1 MAGNP
6 PPQEETTITIADNKE
21 RGIRDYALPEFG
33 QLQSGILKPPVDATV
48 HFEPKPY
55 EDEAVSDAWERFK
68 ELLRR
73 CPHHG
78 IPHCIQME
86 TFYNSL
92 TFAAKG
98 NLDATA
104 GGAFLSKTYTETV
117 DILEKIARNNTDWSN
132 PRALAPKRPSEFN
145 ENDAI
150 TTLNAQILALTNLVK
165 NNLNINETN
174 QVQAVTS
181 SEKEMCVFCGNNH
194 TYENCPN
201 NPASVNFVGNYSKN
215 SPFSQT
221 YNSNWRNHPNLSYKN
236 PGLQP
241 HGVNHFQNQQNP
253 PGFHQGAPQNFQS
266 GQSSQM
272 HQRSQN
278 ASDGNGSI
286 ESLLKGFI
294 NQTNATLRGF
304 ETQLGQFANELRNR
318 PPGTLPSDTETPKG
332 KEHVKAVT
340 IVEIGPEIMSTE
352 QPCHTETRHAFDR
365 ENFPGLFS
373 IVETPQ
379 EPESVPKTVALPSS
393 NAAKTPVQTIQK
405 SNQPVVYLRELPFP
419 QRLKAK
425 NMDTQ
430 FKKFLDIFKQ
440 LHINIPLVEALEQMP
455 NYVKFLKDILNKKRR
470 LSEFETVALTKE
482 CSALLTCRIP
492 PKLKDPG
499 SFTIPCSIGG
509 KEVGHALC
517 DLGASVNL
525 MPLSVFNKLEIG
537 EVRPTTVTLQL
548 ADRSIVYPKGKIED
562 ILVQVDKFI
571 FPADFLVLDFEADRS
586 CPIIVGRPFLATG
599 RALIDVQKGELTM
612 RVNDQQ
618 VTFNLFKTLKY
629 NGNFEDCSAIYT
641 SSDDL
646 EINSISCPLSG
657 DNLTTE
663 VNCADNFENTE
674 LENTEVEVLAA
685 FEQLDFSERSV
696 QPPSI
701 VKAPDLDL
709 KPLMEEDKLPVIIS
723 SNLSCDQ
730 EEKLI
735 KLLQNHKK
743 AIGWTIADIRGISPT
758 LCQHKIILEENSIGK
773 VQPQRRLN
781 PIMKEVVKKEIL
793 KWLDA
798 GIIYPISSSGW
809 VSPVQCVPKKGGTT
823 VITNEKN
830 EPISTRTVTGW
841 RICMDYR
848 QLNLAT
854 KKDHFPLPFIDQMLD
869 RLAGKEFYCF
879 LDGYSGYNQIHIAPE
894 DQEKTTFTCPFGTFA
909 FRRMPFGLCNAPATF
924 QRCMMSIF
932 SDMIEDT
939 MEVFMDD
946 FSVIGTSFENCLEN
960 LKKSLERCETHD
972 LILNWEKCHFM
983 VQEGIVLGHLV
994 SKRGLEVDKAK
1005 IEVIMQLPEPS
1016 TVKGIRSFLGHAGFY
1031 RRFIKDFSK
1040 ISKPL
1045 CNLLHVD
1052 QPFDFTSECTKAFE
1066 TLKKALVTAPIVI
1079 APNWALPFEV
1089 MCDASDWAVGAV
1101 LGQKV
1106 NKIFHPIY
1114 YASKTLIDAQLNYTT
1129 TEKEL
1134 LAVVFAFDR
1143 FRSYLIGTKVIVH
1156 TDHSAIKYLF
1166 NKTDAKPRLI
1176 RWVLLLQEF
1185 NIEVIDRKGTD
1196 NQVADHLSRIEGIVS
1211 TGGNHAI
1218 KEFFPDEHVL
1228 SIQHHFESNVPWYA
1242 DIANYLASGLKPYG
1256 LNGQRLKKFLY
1267 DCKQY
1272 FWDDPSLFKIGADQM
1287 VRRCVPNFEMKNLL
1301 RACHDSPYG
1310 GHFGGQRTAAKVLQ
1324 SGFFWPT
1331 LFKDAFEFVKSCD
1344 ACQRTGNLSQ
1354 RNEMP
1359 LNNILEVELFDVW
1372 GIDFMGPFPMSFNNQ
1387 FILVAVD
1394 YVSKWVEASACPR
1407 NDAKTVINFLQKN
1420 IFSRF
1425 GTPRALISDEGTHFV
1440 NKMLS
1445 TVLEKYNIRHKIST
1459 AYHPQTNGL
1468 AELSNREIKSILE
1481 KVVKP
1486 DRKDWSL
1493 KLDDALWAYRTA
1505 YKTPLEMSP
1514 YRLVFGKACHLPL
1527 ELEYKAF
1534 WATKELNFSENA
1546 VGEKRKLQLCELEE
1560 LRFHAYENAKIYKEK
1575 TKFWHDRRIINR
1587 TFEKDQQVLLFNSR
1601 LKLFPGKLKSR
1612 WSGPFTIAEVGKF
1625 GTVDLVNP
1633 QDGSI
1638 FRVNGHRVKHFLPE
1652 GMPKPAI

>member
-1 MAGNP
+1 MPRLQHGELIPLDPEIERTVKRRRRGRTGRNRNMAANP
-6 PPQEETTITIADNKE
+6 PPQVETTITIADNKD

-48 HFEPKPY
+48 HFEPKPVMFQMISAMGQFAGLASEDPHSHLKSFLEMTDHFRIRGITTEHLRLTLFSYTLKDQAKY

-117 DILEKIARNNTDWSN
+117 DILEKIAKNNTDWSN
-132 PRALAPKRPSEFN
+132 PRALAPKRPSEIS

-165 NNLNINETN
+165 NKFIINEKN

-181 SEKEMCVFCGNNH
+181 SENEMCVFCGNNH
-194 TYENCPN
+194 TYEYCPN

-215 SPFSQT
+215 SPFSPT
-221 YNSNWRNHPNLSYKN
+221 YNSNWRNHPHLSYKT

-241 HGVNHFQNQQNP
+241 PGASQFQNQQQNP
-253 PGFHQGAPQNFQS
+253 PGFHQGAPQNFQN

-272 HQRSQN
+272 HQQRSQN

-286 ESLLKGFI
+286 ESMLKGFI
-294 NQTNATLRGF
+294 NQTNAALRGF
-304 ETQLGQFANELRNR
+304 ETQLGQFATELRNR

-340 IVEIGPEIMSTE
+340 IIEIEPEINSTE
-352 QPCHTETRHAFDR
+352 QPCHTETKHSFDK

-373 IVETPQ
+373 IVEIPQ
-379 EPESVPKTVALPSS
+379 ELESDPKTAPLPSS
-393 NAAKTPVQTIQK
+393 KAAEIPVQTIQK
-405 SNQPVVYLRELPFP
+405 DNTETTPQKSNPPIVNLRELPFP

-425 NMDTQ
+425 NVDTQ

-482 CSALLTCRIP
+482 CSALLTSKIP
-492 PKLKDPG
+492 PKQKDPG

-537 EVRPTTVTLQL
+537 EVRSTTVTLQL
-548 ADRSIVYPKGKIED
+548 ADRSIVFPKGKIED

-571 FPADFLVLDFEADRS
+571 FPADFLVLDFEADRN

-629 NGNFEDCSAIYT
+629 NGEIEDCSAIT
-641 SSDDL
+641 LSDDL
-646 EINSISCPLSG
+646 EINSIRCPLSG
-657 DNLTTE
+657 DNVTTE
-663 VNCADNFENTE
+663 VDCADDF
-674 LENTEVEVLAA
+674 ENTEVEELAA
-685 FEQLDFSERSV
+685 FEQLDFKDRSA

-701 VKAPDLDL
+701 EKAPDLDL
-709 KPLMEEDKLPVIIS
+709 KPLPSHLKYAYLMEDDKLPVIIS
-723 SNLSCDQ
+723 SNLSCEQ

-735 KLLQNHKK
+735 KLLQDHKK
-743 AIGWTIADIRGISPT
+743 AIGWTIADIKGISPT

-798 GIIYPISSSGW
+798 GIIYPISS
-809 VSPVQCVPKKGGTT
+809 
-823 VITNEKN
+823 
-830 EPISTRTVTGW
+830 TGW
-841 RICMDYR
+841 
-848 QLNLAT
+848 LNLAT

-909 FRRMPFGLCNAPATF
+909 FRRMPF
-924 QRCMMSIF
+924 
-932 SDMIEDT
+932 
-939 MEVFMDD
+939 
-946 FSVIGTSFENCLEN
+946 
-960 LKKSLERCETHD
+960 
-972 LILNWEKCHFM
+972 
-983 VQEGIVLGHLV
+983 EGIVLGHLI
-994 SKRGLEVDKAK
+994 SRRGLEVDKAK
-1005 IEVIMQLPEPS
+1005 LEVIMQLPEPS

-1052 QPFDFTSECTKAFE
+1052 QPFDFTSDCTKAFE

-1079 APNWALPFEV
+1079 APNWTLPFEV

-1134 LAVVFAFDR
+1134 LVVVFAFDR
-1143 FRSYLIGTKVIVH
+1143 FRSYLIGTKVTVH

-1218 KEFFPDEHVL
+1218 KDFFPDEHVL
-1228 SIQHHFESNVPWYA
+1228 SIQHHFESNIPWYA

-1256 LNGQRLKKFLY
+1256 LNGQKLKKFLY

-1272 FWDDPSLFKIGADQM
+1272 FWDDPFLFKNGADQV
-1287 VRRCVPNFEMKNLL
+1287 VRKCVPNFEMKNLL
-1301 RACHDSPYG
+1301 KDCHDSPYG

-1344 ACQRTGNLSQ
+1344 ACQRTGNLPQ

-1505 YKTPLEMSP
+1505 YKTPLGMSP

-1534 WATKELNFSENA
+1534 WAIKELNFSENA
-1546 VGEKRKLQLCELEE
+1546 LGEKRKLQLGELEE

-1575 TKFWHDRRIINR
+1575 TKFWHDRRTVNR
-1587 TFEKDQQVLLFNSR
+1587 TFEKGQQVLLFNSR

-1652 GMPKPAI
+1652 GMPKTVI

>member
-1 MAGNP
+1 MPRLQHGELIPLDPEIERTVKRRRRGRTGRNRNMAVNP
-6 PPQEETTITIADNKE
+6 PPQVETTITIADNKD

-33 QLQSGILKPPVDATV
+33 QLQLGILKPPVDATV

-55 EDEAVSDAWERFK
+55 EDEAVSDAWEGFK

-73 CPHHG
+73 CPHHV

-117 DILEKIARNNTDWSN
+117 DILEKIAKNNIDWSN
-132 PRALAPKRPSEFN
+132 LRALAPKRPSEIS

-150 TTLNAQILALTNLVK
+150 TALNAQILALTNLVK
-165 NNLNINETN
+165 NKFIINEKN

-181 SEKEMCVFCGNNH
+181 SENEMTSTPG
-194 TYENCPN
+194 E
-201 NPASVNFVGNYSKN
+201 
-215 SPFSQT
+215 SQ
-221 YNSNWRNHPNLSYKN
+221 
-236 PGLQP
+236 
-241 HGVNHFQNQQNP
+241 FQNQQQNP
-253 PGFHQGAPQNFQS
+253 PGFHQGAPQNFQN

-272 HQRSQN
+272 HQQRSQN

-286 ESLLKGFI
+286 ESILKGFI
-294 NQTNATLRGF
+294 NQTNAALRGF
-304 ETQLGQFANELRNR
+304 ETQLGQFATELRNR
-318 PPGTLPSDTETPKG
+318 PPSTLPSDTETPKG

-340 IVEIGPEIMSTE
+340 IIEIEPEMNSTE
-352 QPCHTETRHAFDR
+352 QPCHTETKHSFDK

-373 IVETPQ
+373 IDEIPQ
-379 EPESVPKTVALPSS
+379 ELESAPKTAALPSS
-393 NAAKTPVQTIQK
+393 KAAEIPVQTIQK
-405 SNQPVVYLRELPFP
+405 DNTETTPQKSNPPIVNLRELPFP

-425 NMDTQ
+425 NVDTQ

-482 CSALLTCRIP
+482 CSALLTR
-492 PKLKDPG
+492 
-499 SFTIPCSIGG
+499 
-509 KEVGHALC
+509 
-517 DLGASVNL
+517 ASVNL

-548 ADRSIVYPKGKIED
+548 ADRSIVFPKGKIED

-571 FPADFLVLDFEADRS
+571 FPADFLVLDFEVDRN

-599 RALIDVQKGELTM
+599 RALIDVQKDELTM
-612 RVNDQQ
+612 RVNDQH
-618 VTFNLFKTLKY
+618 VTFNLFKTLRY
-629 NGNFEDCSAIYT
+629 NGEVEDCSAIT
-641 SSDDL
+641 LSDDL
-646 EINSISCPLSG
+646 EINSIRCPLSG
-657 DNLTTE
+657 DNVTTE
-663 VNCADNFENTE
+663 VDCADDFENI
-674 LENTEVEVLAA
+674 EVEELAA
-685 FEQLDFSERSV
+685 FEQLDFKDRSA

-701 VKAPDLDL
+701 EKAPDLDL
-709 KPLMEEDKLPVIIS
+709 KPLPSHLKYAYLMEDDKLPVIIF
-723 SNLSCDQ
+723 SNLSCEQ

-735 KLLQNHKK
+735 KLLQDYKK
-743 AIGWTIADIRGISPT
+743 AIGWTIADIKGISST

-830 EPISTRTVTGW
+830 ELISTRTVTGW

-946 FSVIGTSFENCLEN
+946 FSVIGTSFDNCLEN

-983 VQEGIVLGHLV
+983 VQKGIVLGHLI
-994 SKRGLEVDKAK
+994 SRRGLEVDKAK
-1005 IEVIMQLPEPS
+1005 LEVIMQLPEPS

-1079 APNWALPFEV
+1079 APNWTLPLEV

-1114 YASKTLIDAQLNYTT
+1114 YASKILIDAQLNYTT

-1143 FRSYLIGTKVIVH
+1143 FRSYLIGTKVTVH

-1218 KEFFPDEHVL
+1218 KDFFPDEHVL
-1228 SIQHHFESNVPWYA
+1228 SIQHHFESNIPWYA

-1256 LNGQRLKKFLY
+1256 LNGQKLKKFLY

-1272 FWDDPSLFKIGADQM
+1272 FWDDPFLFKNGADQV
-1287 VRRCVPNFEMKNLL
+1287 VRKCVPNFEMKNLL
-1301 RACHDSPYG
+1301 KDCHDSPYG

-1372 GIDFMGPFPMSFNNQ
+1372 GIDFMGPFPMSFNHQ

-1394 YVSKWVEASACPR
+1394 YVSK
-1407 NDAKTVINFLQKN
+1407 K
-1420 IFSRF
+1420 
-1425 GTPRALISDEGTHFV
+1425 
-1440 NKMLS
+1440 
-1445 TVLEKYNIRHKIST
+1445 
-1459 AYHPQTNGL
+1459 
-1468 AELSNREIKSILE
+1468 
-1481 KVVKP
+1481 
-1486 DRKDWSL
+1486 
-1493 KLDDALWAYRTA
+1493 
-1505 YKTPLEMSP
+1505 
-1514 YRLVFGKACHLPL
+1514 
-1527 ELEYKAF
+1527 
-1534 WATKELNFSENA
+1534 
-1546 VGEKRKLQLCELEE
+1546 
-1560 LRFHAYENAKIYKEK
+1560 
-1575 TKFWHDRRIINR
+1575 
-1587 TFEKDQQVLLFNSR
+1587 
-1601 LKLFPGKLKSR
+1601 
-1612 WSGPFTIAEVGKF
+1612 
-1625 GTVDLVNP
+1625 
-1633 QDGSI
+1633 
-1638 FRVNGHRVKHFLPE
+1638 
-1652 GMPKPAI
+1652 